1 MAETIEQLRNVP
13 DEEVIRRHDSMAQ
26 NTVVG
31 TQHYL
36 NELARRDAVR
46 QGERMERL
54 TVSINRLTWVIMAA
68 TIFGIILTAANL
80 YAALAA

>member
-1 MAETIEQLRNVP
+1 MAESIEDLRNLP
-13 DEEVIRRHDSMAQ
+13 DEEVIRRHDEYLQIARTSY
-26 NTVVG
+26 G

-54 TVSINRLTWVIMAA
+54 TVSINRLTWAVTIA
-68 TIFGIILTAANL
+68 TIIGVV
-80 YAALAA
+80 LAAFGLFAG

>member
-1 MAETIEQLRNVP
+1 MAESIEELRNLP
-13 DEEVIRRHDSMAQ
+13 DEEVIRRHDRIAG

-36 NELARRDAVR
+36 DELSRRDAVR

-54 TVSINRLTWVIMAA
+54 TLSINRLTWVVMGA
-68 TIFGIILTAANL
+68 TIVGVILTL
-80 YAALAA
+80 ISLLAG